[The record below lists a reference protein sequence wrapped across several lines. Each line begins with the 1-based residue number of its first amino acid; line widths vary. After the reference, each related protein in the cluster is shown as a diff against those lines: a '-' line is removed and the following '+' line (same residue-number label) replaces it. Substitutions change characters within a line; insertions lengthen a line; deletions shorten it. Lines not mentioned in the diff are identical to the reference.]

1 MYDVEIDDKPAAR
14 ARPGSCF
21 ASTPKSF
28 WIGMGLYL
36 VFVAA
41 ATAASTL
48 AWRPQWLSFVFV
60 GLAIAAASYAIF
72 SLRRS
77 VKNTEGVENHVYTE
91 STALAFWMVMLAAL
105 AWFFLEVFADLPHIS
120 AIWTW
125 VYGFVVWSILY
136 AVESHRLR

>member
-1 MYDVEIDDKPAAR
+1 MYDAQIDVKAAAPVR
-14 ARPGSCF
+14 SGSCF
-21 ASTPKSF
+21 ASAPKAF

-41 ATAASTL
+41 ATTAAVIDW
-48 AWRPQWLSFVFV
+48 APQWSNFVFV
-60 GLAIAAASYAIF
+60 GLAIAAAGYAIF

-105 AWFFLEVFADLPHIS
+105 AWFFLEAFAGLPHIS

-125 VYGFVVWSILY
+125 LYGFVVWSILY
-136 AVESHRLR
+136 AIESRKLR